1 MNRQWMEQ
9 NPNGALQHD
18 YVKFPGKLDHTTIVC
33 CQVGIYVPG
42 KDDIPANSLD
52 TMRWPFL

>member
-1 MNRQWMEQ
+1 MR
-9 NPNGALQHD
+9 LL
-18 YVKFPGKLDHTTIVC
+18 PGTLWQLFSLFSSPDLMR
-33 CQVGIYVPG
+33 QVGIYIPG